1 MSTSTGS
8 PAASRSWISDQASTY
23 MTPIQS
29 SPSSFPRPLLPAKA
43 GRGSTVFAKTTLDP
57 RRLGHD
63 GEVRHVRRRLT
74 LARRPRAA
82 GFSLLEVLV
91 AFVVL
96 ALVGTALFRLFSAA
110 LGNAA
115 AADDYSRATL
125 YAESRLASI
134 GVEAALREGAD
145 QGTSEDGRYAW
156 AVKIE
161 PYTPPGTT
169 PDLERVGATLPV
181 QLWRIAVTVTW
192 PGTFG
197 NVRTIQLS
205 TVRLAVK
212 EL

>member
-1 MSTSTGS
+1 
-8 PAASRSWISDQASTY
+8 
-23 MTPIQS
+23 MTPMQS
-29 SPSSFPRPLLPAKA
+29 PTLSFPRPLVPAKA
-43 GRGSTVFAKTTLDP
+43 GRESSVFAKTTLGP
-57 RRLGHD
+57 RGRGDD
-63 GEVRHVRRRLT
+63 GEVRPVRRRLSP
-74 LARRPRAA
+74 ARRPRAA

-115 AADDYSRATL
+115 AADDYSRAAL
-125 YAESRLASI
+125 YAESRLAAV
-134 GVEAALREGAD
+134 GVETGLREGTD
-145 QGTSEDGRYAW
+145 QGTSEDGRYTW
-156 AVKIE
+156 SIKIE

-181 QLWRIAVTVTW
+181 QLWHIAVTITW

-197 NVRTIQLS
+197 NVRTIELA
-205 TVRLAVK
+205 TVRLALK